1 MYSFKQFLIETKE
14 HIERLKQE
22 LSGRGIS
29 DEEINRLILDNPED
43 SIAGFYETGKSLF
56 PNDAEADKA
65 LGDMILSRDQAARE
79 KASKEEIARAEK
91 ATTQAE
97 KEESSK
103 RGREQRASFEEQQKA
118 AKARAE
124 ADRAEA
130 ARAETGRRMAAE
142 TQPSTTAPKQ
152 PTPKQPTP
160 KQPTPQI
167 EEPGKSVFYD
177 FGKGVKD
184 ETVNV
189 LGDLKGSIPGM
200 RKPPVSSLGKGA
212 PFGGGIDLGIR
223 MGMDYYDMYQDP
235 QWQFKPSE
243 WSDVV
248 KSELKNIGYS
258 ALAGTVIGG
267 LIGGPVGAGMGA
279 VAGGLEAIAT
289 APYGVASNVM
299 KSGYEERGTVKDLE
313 TRLKTTEQ
321 LLKNASDPETAKDP
335 EIAKMIPAY
344 KAAIEKN
351 KKAIED
357 AKSNESMLSKFSKGV
372 DAVVGLDIGL
382 GRKGIPKPEPK
393 TPTELRAAAEE
404 RFAERYPTGIPGG
417 LAPGKS
423 ASQVERET
431 AEKITKE
438 MGTGSTPEQL
448 AKRYGFETEQEENER
463 IASGGKTKA
472 EVEFEKKLAVATE
485 RLKAER
491 AERDRKAMERFE
503 KSRYSL

>member
-14 HIERLKQE
+14 HIERLKRE

-56 PNDAEADKA
+56 PSDAEADKA

-118 AKARAE
+118 AKARAD
-124 ADRAEA
+124 ADKAEA
-130 ARAETGRRMAAE
+130 ARAETARRMAAG
-142 TQPSTTAPKQ
+142 TQPSTT
-152 PTPKQPTP
+152 TPKQPAS

-167 EEPGKSVFYD
+167 EEPRKSVFYD

-189 LGDLKGSIPGM
+189 LGDLKKSIPGM

-223 MGMDYYDMYQDP
+223 MGMDSYDMYQDP
-235 QWQFKPSE
+235 QWQYKPSE
-243 WSDVV
+243 WSDIV

-258 ALAGTVIGG
+258 ALAGTAIGG

-299 KSGYEERGTVKDLE
+299 KSGYEERGSVKDLE

-321 LLKNASDPETAKDP
+321 LLKNASDPKTANDPETAK
-335 EIAKMIPAY
+335 MIRAY
-344 KAAIEKN
+344 NAAIEKN
-351 KKAIED
+351 KKALED

-372 DAVVGLDIGL
+372 DAVVGLMGV
-382 GRKGIPKPEPK
+382 PKPEPK

-438 MGTGSTPEQL
+438 MEAGSTPEQQ

>member
-14 HIERLKQE
+14 HIERLKRE

-43 SIAGFYETGKSLF
+43 SIAGFYERGKSLF
-56 PNDAEADKA
+56 PSDSEADKA

-79 KASKEEIARAEK
+79 RASKEEKARAEK
-91 ATTQAE
+91 TTTEAE
-97 KEESSK
+97 KEESLK
-103 RGREQRASFEEQQKA
+103 RGKEQRASFEEQQKA

-142 TQPSTTAPKQ
+142 TQPPTTTTTPAPK
-152 PTPKQPTP
+152 K
-160 KQPTPQI
+160 PTPQI
-167 EEPGKSVFYD
+167 EEPTKSGFRQAVDPFYNY
-177 FGKGVKD
+177 GKGVKD
-184 ETVNV
+184 EIVDV

-212 PFGGGIDLGIR
+212 PFGAPIDLGIR
-223 MGMDYYDMYQDP
+223 LGTDFYDMYQDP
-235 QWQFKPSE
+235 QWQYKPST
-243 WSDVV
+243 WSDVA

-258 ALAGTVIGG
+258 TLAGTAIGG
-267 LIGGPVGAGMGA
+267 IFGGPAGAGAGA
-279 VAGGLEAIAT
+279 IAGGLEAIAT
-289 APYGVASNVM
+289 APYGAASNIM
-299 KSGYEERGTVKDLE
+299 KSGYEERGTLKALE
-313 TRLKTTEQ
+313 TRLKTTED
-321 LLKNASDPETAKDP
+321 LLKNKSDPK
-335 EIAKMIPAY
+335 Y
-344 KAAIEKN
+344 KTAIETY
-351 KKAIED
+351 KKAID
-357 AKSNESMLSKFSKGV
+357 DLKSNESMFSTFSKGV
-372 DAVVGLDIGL
+372 DALVGLDIGL
-382 GRKGIPKPEPK
+382 GRKGIPEPEPK

-404 RFAERYPTGIPGG
+404 RFAERYPKGIPGG

-423 ASQVERET
+423 ASQVERE
-431 AEKITKE
+431 AAGKITKE
-438 MGTGSTPEQL
+438 METGSTPEQL
-448 AKRYGFETEQEENER
+448 AKKYGFETEQEENER

>member
-14 HIERLKQE
+14 HIERLKRE

-56 PNDAEADKA
+56 PSDAEADKA

-118 AKARAE
+118 AKAK
-124 ADRAEA
+124 ADADKAEA
-130 ARAETGRRMAAE
+130 ARAETARRMAAG
-142 TQPSTTAPKQ
+142 TQPSTT
-152 PTPKQPTP
+152 TPKQPAP

-167 EEPGKSVFYD
+167 EEPRKSVFYD

-189 LGDLKGSIPGM
+189 LGDLKRSIPGM

-223 MGMDYYDMYQDP
+223 MGMDFYDMYQDP
-235 QWQFKPSE
+235 QWQYKPST
-243 WSDVV
+243 WSDVA

-258 ALAGTVIGG
+258 TLAGTAIGG
-267 LIGGPVGAGMGA
+267 IFGGPPGAGAGA

-299 KSGYEERGTVKDLE
+299 KSGYEERGTLKALE
-313 TRLKTTEQ
+313 TRLKTTED
-321 LLKNASDPETAKDP
+321 LLKNKSDPK
-335 EIAKMIPAY
+335 Y
-344 KAAIEKN
+344 KTAIETY
-351 KKAIED
+351 KKAID
-357 AKSNESMLSKFSKGV
+357 DLKSNESMFSTFSKGV
-372 DAVVGLDIGL
+372 DALVGLDIGL
-382 GRKGIPKPEPK
+382 GRKGIPEPEPK

-404 RFAERYPTGIPGG
+404 RFAERYPKGIPGG

-423 ASQVERET
+423 ASQVERE
-431 AEKITKE
+431 AAGKITKE
-438 MGTGSTPEQL
+438 METGSTPEQL
-448 AKRYGFETEQEENER
+448 AKKYGFETEQEENER
-463 IASGGKTKA
+463 IASDGKTKA

>member
-14 HIERLKQE
+14 HIERLKRE

-56 PNDAEADKA
+56 PSDSEADKA

-91 ATTQAE
+91 TTTEAE

-118 AKARAE
+118 AKARAD
-124 ADRAEA
+124 ADKAEA
-130 ARAETGRRMAAE
+130 ARAETGRRMAAG
-142 TQPSTTAPKQ
+142 TQPSTTTPAPK
-152 PTPKQPTP
+152 K
-160 KQPTPQI
+160 PTPQI
-167 EEPGKSVFYD
+167 EEPTKSGFRQAFDPFYNY
-177 FGKGVKD
+177 GKGVKD

-189 LGDLKGSIPGM
+189 LGDLKRSIPGM
-200 RKPPVSSLGKGA
+200 RKSPVSSLGKGA

-223 MGMDYYDMYQDP
+223 MGMDFYDMYQDP
-235 QWQFKPSE
+235 QWQYKPSE

-258 ALAGTVIGG
+258 ALAGTAIGG
-267 LIGGPVGAGMGA
+267 IFGGPLGAGAGA

-299 KSGYEERGTVKDLE
+299 KSGYEERGTVKALE

-321 LLKNASDPETAKDP
+321 LKNASDPKFV
-335 EIAKMIPAY
+335 PAY
-344 KAAIEKN
+344 NAVIERN
-351 KKAIED
+351 KKDLED

-382 GRKGIPKPEPK
+382 GRKGIPEPEPK

-404 RFAERYPTGIPGG
+404 RFAERYPKGIPGG

-423 ASQVERET
+423 ASQVERE
-431 AEKITKE
+431 AAGKITKE
-438 MGTGSTPEQL
+438 METGSTPEQL
-448 AKRYGFETEQEENER
+448 AKKYGFEPEQEENER